1 MYSYE
6 DCVKIPPMS
15 FVDDVIAISD
25 CGPNSIKMN
34 AYVQSKADT
43 KKLKLSES
51 KCVKMH
57 FGKKSENCPSL
68 KIHQK
73 EMIKSGKERYLGDV
87 ITDDAKMDENIKMR
101 KDKGIGI
108 ANGIISILKEV
119 SFGVYYFEMGML
131 FRNSMLLSGI
141 LFNTESMCSISE
153 NHLNMLEDA
162 DKYLLRQLFNT
173 NIGTPIESFYI
184 ELSILPVKYLVK
196 GRRLMYYW
204 TMLQKTENELVKRVV
219 VAQKEFPGR
228 KIDWVQQVSADLEF
242 CDIRYEENEIKSMKQ
257 EAFRKVVGEKIKF
270 KAKEYL
276 TSADETF

>member
-1 MYSYE
+1 
-6 DCVKIPPMS
+6 
-15 FVDDVIAISD
+15 
-25 CGPNSIKMN
+25 
-34 AYVQSKADT
+34 
-43 KKLKLSES
+43 
-51 KCVKMH
+51 MH

-73 EMIKSGKERYLGDV
+73 EMMKSGKERYLGDV

-196 GRRLMYYW
+196 GRRCRLIYYW
-204 TMLQKTENELVKRVV
+204 TMLQKTDNEL
-219 VAQKEFPGR
+219 
-228 KIDWVQQVSADLEF
+228 
-242 CDIRYEENEIKSMKQ
+242 
-257 EAFRKVVGEKIKF
+257 
-270 KAKEYL
+270 
-276 TSADETF
+276 